1 MIVYEAT
8 KEIFIN
14 DVINNQIAGRIEQLY
29 RLRVGQNVNPREKEA
44 WKNSMMYMN
53 NVLNDVSIPN
63 NSGIAI
69 EFKIPYTSK
78 RIDFIITGR
87 DKQGRNIAIIV
98 ELKQWTEAEIVEG
111 QDGIVRTFTG
121 GAMREVAHPSY
132 QAWSYA
138 AYIEDFNENVQRDN
152 VKLLPC
158 AYLHNYE
165 NVEPKTILSD
175 KYKDYIEKAPVF
187 ISGDALKLREFI
199 KKYVTEG
206 DNKETLYLIENGKI
220 KPSKS
225 LQDCIAGMV
234 KQNKEFIL
242 LDNQKVV
249 YETAMEMA
257 KKSNEDGKKR
267 CLIVK
272 GGPGTGKT
280 VLAINLL
287 SDLTNKPYEMVCHY
301 VTKNAAPRAVFKA
314 KLKGTE
320 KISKID
326 NMFKGSGIYTEAKK
340 DDVGVI
346 LADEAHRLNAKSG
359 MFKNQG
365 ENQIKEIINAAKFSV
380 FFIDETQRIDIYDIG
395 SVAEIEKY
403 LDEFGIVG
411 EERKILELESQFR
424 CNGSDGYLAWLDD
437 VLEIR
442 QTANNDGFDI
452 DYDIQIMDN
461 PNDVKDKIFELNK
474 INNKARLLAG
484 YCWNWIKEGKN
495 DTKVHDIV
503 IPKYNFEMSW
513 NLGSSSTWAIDPESV
528 NEVGCIHTSQGLE
541 FDYAG
546 VIIGKDLR
554 YENGKII
561 TDFTE
566 RASTDNSLKGIK
578 KMYKENPE
586 KALKLADEIIKNTYR
601 TLMTRGQKGCYIY
614 CEDKPLAE
622 YLKSRINR
630 CNGITYPIDNEE
642 DKYTMMVAEE
652 GEEYKYE

>member
-8 KEIFIN
+8 KELFVK
-14 DVINNQIAGRIEQLY
+14 DVIENNIANRIEQLY

-53 NVLNDVSIPN
+53 NVLNDITVPN

-78 RIDFIITGR
+78 RVDFIITGK
-87 DKQGRNIAIIV
+87 DNQGRNVAVII
-98 ELKQWTEAEIVEG
+98 ELKQWTEAEIVNE

-121 GAMREVAHPSY
+121 GALRDVPHPSY

-138 AYIEDFNENVQRDN
+138 AYIEDFNENVQKEN
-152 VKLLPC
+152 VKLYSC

-165 NVEPKTILSD
+165 DTEPKTILSE
-175 KYKDYIEKAPVF
+175 KYKEYIDRAPIFV
-187 ISGDALKLREFI
+187 SGDVYRLRDFI
-199 KKYVTEG
+199 TKYVKQG
-206 DNKETLYLIENGKI
+206 DDRETLYLVENGKI

-234 KQNKEFIL
+234 KQNNEFIL

-257 KKSNEDGKKR
+257 RKSSTDGKKR

-287 SDLTNKPYEMVCHY
+287 ADLTNNPYEMVCHY
-301 VTKNAAPRAVFKA
+301 VTKNAAPRSVFKA
-314 KLKGTE
+314 KLKGRE
-320 KISKID
+320 RISKID
-326 NMFKGSGIYTEAKK
+326 NMFKGSGIYTEARTN
-340 DDVGVI
+340 DVDVI

-395 SVAEIEKY
+395 SIAEIEKY
-403 LDEFGIVG
+403 LDEFNVVG

-424 CNGSDGYLAWLDD
+424 CNGSDGYLAWVDD

-442 QTANNDGFDI
+442 KTANSDGFDI
-452 DYDIQIMDN
+452 DYDIQIFDN

-484 YCWNWIKEGKN
+484 YCWDWIKEGKN
-495 DTKVHDIV
+495 DTNIHDII
-503 IPKYNFEMSW
+503 IPEFNFAMSW

-541 FDYAG
+541 FDYVG
-546 VIIGKDLR
+546 IIIGKDLR
-554 YENGKII
+554 YENGQVI
-561 TDFTE
+561 TDFKE

-578 KMYKENPE
+578 TMYRNDPE
-586 KALKLADEIIKNTYR
+586 KALKIADEIIKNTYR
-601 TLMTRGQKGCYIY
+601 TLITRGQKGCYIY
-614 CEDKPLAE
+614 CEDKLLAK
-622 YLKSRINR
+622 YLKDRINR
-630 CNGITYPIDNEE
+630 CIGKVYSINKKVSNQIN
-642 DKYTMMVAEE
+642 VAEDS
-652 GEEYKYE
+652 EEYKYE